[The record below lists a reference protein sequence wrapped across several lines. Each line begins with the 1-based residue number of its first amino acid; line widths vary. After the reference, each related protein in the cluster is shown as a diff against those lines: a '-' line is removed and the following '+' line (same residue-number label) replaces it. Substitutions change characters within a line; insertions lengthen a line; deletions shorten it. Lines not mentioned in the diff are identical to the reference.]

1 MPKRMR
7 VKCIETGQVYDS
19 CKEVIKEFHVD
30 GKSLWRCFQ
39 KSSRMA
45 GGYHWKELAPLSNK
59 PRKKK
64 KKRVYGFQKGI
75 IPDVCLGWRKLGE
88 ITNNRYT
95 VYFKEAK
102 VGDNEK
108 GIGGR
113 FYIKTVLNAGLEDD
127 KANFSLQLDD
137 VEYKGLIWEES
148 RELSIM
154 KKYYTGV
161 FDDLFQLIK
170 EQL

>member
-7 VKCIETGQVYDS
+7 VKCVETGLVYDS
-19 CKEVIKEFHVD
+19 CKKVIEEFHID
-30 GKSLWRCFQ
+30 GKSLWRCFK
-39 KSSRMA
+39 KSSRTA
-45 GGYHWKELAPLSNK
+45 GGYHWKEMAPLSNK

-64 KKRVYGFQKGI
+64 KKVYGTQKGI
-75 IPDVCLGWRKLGE
+75 TPDTCLGWHKFGE

-95 VYFKEAK
+95 VYVKEGK
-102 VGDNEK
+102 IKDNEIN
-108 GIGGR
+108 IGGR
-113 FYIKTVLNAGLEDD
+113 YYFKTILNEGLEDD
-127 KANFSLQLDD
+127 KANFFLQLDD
-137 VEYKGLIWEES
+137 VAYKGLIWKES

-170 EQL
+170 EEL